1 MDSGMVVVILII
13 TCLIIITFSFLLFVD
28 YEWCHVLYKNNT
40 VGGFNHGLTLPKT
53 SNSIWSKLG
62 LSLAKL
68 RAASQFF

>member
-40 VGGFNHGLTLPKT
+40 VGGFNHDLTLPKT
-53 SNSIWSKLG
+53 SNSTYLEQAG
-62 LSLAKL
+62 AELSQAQD
-68 RAASQFF
+68 S